1 MEIKVIILVG
11 FLVRFFIRGDMVLI
25 SFDNMEDM
33 VLVRFVIMGDVVGN
47 YDDYLGWWF
56 EEFWR
61 NFIVVIFDFLYE
73 NYKVY
78 GLFC

>member
-1 MEIKVIILVG
+1 MGVEVCFVEIKVIILVG
-11 FLVRFFIRGDMVLI
+11 FLVRFFIR
-25 SFDNMEDM
+25 
-33 VLVRFVIMGDVVGN
+33 GDVVGN

-73 NYKVY
+73 NY
-78 GLFC
+78 

>member
-11 FLVRFFIRGDMVLI
+11 FLVRFFIKGDMVLI

-47 YDDYLGWWF
+47 YDDYLG
-56 EEFWR
+56 
-61 NFIVVIFDFLYE
+61 
-73 NYKVY
+73 
-78 GLFC
+78 